1 MTVYRVALILALAA
15 VVPALYSQTEQ
26 TTRVKGQEHINQV
39 IKELPPDS
47 FLRRDLL
54 EGARGNGIHY
64 AWMDDLR
71 EKGIKR
77 VAVCVDITFDMRG
90 RPKQMSVSSTHYF
103 SQYEGDSE
111 ISESER
117 LKAIRVSDLEKQL
130 DDLSLKEAAHSYWPD
145 APRPRPKP
153 FVGGIK
159 IQFLDDEWLPVPP
172 ALYSTSRVCP

>member
-1 MTVYRVALILALAA
+1 MLALVA
-15 VVPALYSQTEQ
+15 VVPALHSQTEQ
-26 TTRVKGQEHINQV
+26 STRVEVQEHINQV

-47 FLRRDLL
+47 FLRRNLL
-54 EGARGNGIHY
+54 GGARGNGIHY
-64 AWMDDLR
+64 AWMVELR
-71 EKGIKR
+71 EKGVKR
-77 VAVCVDITFDMRG
+77 VAVCVAITFDKHG
-90 RPKQMSVSSTHYF
+90 RPKQISVSSTHYF
-103 SQYEGDSE
+103 SQYEGGSE

-117 LKAIRVSDLEKQL
+117 LKAIRASDLEKQL
-130 DDLSLKEAAHSYWPD
+130 DDLALKEGAHSYWPD